1 MLVKNKGFGTKET
14 IALVIFTIIIVFSI
28 FFIYL
33 NHNYTTR
40 ISNDIS
46 KLNLLKT
53 RVVTEV
59 VYGNGSVEEQKSKNH
74 LYALTNISTNKKY
87 QNIKSQNIVIRNS
100 GEIIAKLDDKYLGRG
115 SIVLTPYVKSRARVE
130 DPYIIWDCLIITDRN
145 IPQFLMPDNCII
157 KTTKD

>member
-1 MLVKNKGFGTKET
+1 M
-14 IALVIFTIIIVFSI
+14 
-28 FFIYL
+28 
-33 NHNYTTR
+33 
-40 ISNDIS
+40 S

-59 VYGNGSVEEQKSKNH
+59 IYGNGSVEEQKSKNH

-115 SIVLTPYVKSRARVE
+115 SIVLTPYVKSRAKVE

-157 KTTKD
+157 KTTKN